1 MFIAA
6 GFNGETSDG
15 LARRTASPRQSKH
28 FRDRIRGPARAG
40 AAPVR
45 DIFSAGYLLRETR
58 GLRSPLITT
67 A

>member
-1 MFIAA
+1 MAKTSGA
-6 GFNGETSDG
+6 RGEDCE
-15 LARRTASPRQSKH
+15 SPIIQTFSRSH
-28 FRDRIRGPARAG
+28 RGPTAHAG

-45 DIFSAGYLLRETR
+45 DIFSAGYLLREAR